1 MIWKLSVYVEEME
14 VKTMTVN
21 EKTREIVWA
30 EMKVDVEPKE
40 PFNKQM
46 EEVQWRLRRLAV
58 LFFFCKYLFYELLI
72 NPKA

>member
-30 EMKVDVEPKE
+30 EMKVDMEPKE

-46 EEVQWRLRRLAV
+46 EEVQWRLRRMGV
-58 LFFFCKYLFYELLI
+58 LFFASIYFM
-72 NPKA
+72 NS

>member
-1 MIWKLSVYVEEME
+1 MEEME

-46 EEVQWRLRRLAV
+46 KEVQWRLRRLAV

>member
-46 EEVQWRLRRLAV
+46 EEVQWRLRRMAV
-58 LFFFCKYLFYELLI
+58 LFFASIYFM
-72 NPKA
+72 NS

>member
-30 EMKVDVEPKE
+30 EMKVDMEPKE

-46 EEVQWRLRRLAV
+46 EEVQWRLRRMAV
-58 LFFFCKYLFYELLI
+58 LFFASIYFM
-72 NPKA
+72 NSW

>member
-46 EEVQWRLRRLAV
+46 EEVQWRLRRMAV
-58 LFFFCKYLFYELLI
+58 LFFASIYFM
-72 NPKA
+72 NSW

>member
-1 MIWKLSVYVEEME
+1 ME

-58 LFFFCKYLFYELLI
+58 LFFFLQVFIL
-72 NPKA
+72 

>member
-1 MIWKLSVYVEEME
+1 MIWKLSVYMEEME

-46 EEVQWRLRRLAV
+46 KEVQWRLRRLAV

>member
-1 MIWKLSVYVEEME
+1 MIWKLSVYVEEMEME

-58 LFFFCKYLFYELLI
+58 LFFFFASIYFM
-72 NPKA
+72 NSW